1 MLPISKI
8 KTLSTHKLDRL
19 FKKIIFWAFNLLLV
33 ITPFIFTW
41 FNQELFEFN
50 KMIFVYLMTIIITS
64 AWITRMIVKQ
74 KLIFKHTAL
83 DWPLLALVISQTL
96 ATIFSI
102 HQRTSFFG
110 YYTRF
115 NGGLL
120 STLTYAL
127 LYWSFISNF
136 SIKHT
141 RLLLKNTL
149 LAAIG
154 VSLYAIPEH
163 FGVSPSCL
171 IIRGNLDVNCW
182 IQDVRHRVFA
192 SFGQPN
198 WLAAYLITLI
208 PLSIAFYLNW
218 AIKKTNTLIKTK
230 AGWWFLTTIT
240 LFIALLFTNSRSGI
254 LGLGFGLGIFLVLN
268 FKTAL
273 QTTRSISFKSKPLI
287 KKTLT
292 VFIALGLILLIVG
305 TDFTPNFTGLLKK
318 ITKQPNATQINAQEA
333 TNARTTANPNIVI
346 TSSEKIRYIVW
357 HGAIKIWQRYP
368 IFGSGPGTFAY
379 SYYLDRPMEHNLV
392 SEWDFL
398 YNKAHNELLNYLA
411 TSGTVGLLAYLWL
424 LGTIFYHG
432 FATILNHKKHRS
444 QPKTQL
450 MINAI
455 LAGILGLS
463 VSNFLG
469 FSTVMVSALMIIL
482 AAALFIFKSQETKII
497 KDSKTTRLNP
507 FQILTLFSLFL
518 ITLFLTFNVV
528 RIWQADYYL
537 TKGKTSLAIGE
548 YDQSLSYLNRAILLS
563 PNEALFYDELAST
576 YAEVVSQLVQAKE
589 TEAAKEFAG
598 LAIAANDKALRL
610 NERHLNFYKTRSAI
624 FSKLSALNES
634 YLQDAQEALQLAQ
647 ILAPTDPKMVY
658 QEGLVALALSHSDEA
673 ITLIQRAIDMK
684 PNYHQAYYQL
694 GQIYEQQQAYA
705 SALEQYRFILD
716 YLIPN
721 DNNLQKKIKALQALI
736 KNQSSATEKTR

>member
-1 MLPISKI
+1 
-8 KTLSTHKLDRL
+8 
-19 FKKIIFWAFNLLLV
+19 
-33 ITPFIFTW
+33 
-41 FNQELFEFN
+41 
-50 KMIFVYLMTIIITS
+50 
-64 AWITRMIVKQ
+64 
-74 KLIFKHTAL
+74 
-83 DWPLLALVISQTL
+83 
-96 ATIFSI
+96 
-102 HQRTSFFG
+102 
-110 YYTRF
+110 
-115 NGGLL
+115 
-120 STLTYAL
+120 
-127 LYWSFISNF
+127 
-136 SIKHT
+136 
-141 RLLLKNTL
+141 LLLKNTL

-624 FSKLSALNES
+624 FSKLSALDES